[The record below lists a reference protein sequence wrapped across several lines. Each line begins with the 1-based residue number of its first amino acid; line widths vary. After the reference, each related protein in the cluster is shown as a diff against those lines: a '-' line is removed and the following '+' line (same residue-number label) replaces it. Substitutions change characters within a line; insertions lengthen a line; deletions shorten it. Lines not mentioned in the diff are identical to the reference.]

1 MIFLLEEKYKYIFMV
16 AAVADYQLKNIKNHK
31 IKSKDNK
38 LNLELVKTI
47 DIIKKTSKK
56 NEGITIGFAL
66 ETENGERNAK
76 EKMRKKD
83 LDYIILNYANEENAG
98 FESNTNHVY
107 MFSKNGLKKEFK
119 LDRKDRIAKKIID
132 SIIKND

>member
-1 MIFLLEEKYKYIFMV
+1 MV
-16 AAVADYQLKNIKNHK
+16 AAVADYQLKKIKNHK

-47 DIIKKTSKK
+47 DIIKKTSEK

-76 EKMRKKD
+76 EKMRKK
-83 LDYIILNYANEENAG
+83 I
-98 FESNTNHVY
+98 
-107 MFSKNGLKKEFK
+107 
-119 LDRKDRIAKKIID
+119 
-132 SIIKND
+132 

>member
-1 MIFLLEEKYKYIFMV
+1 
-16 AAVADYQLKNIKNHK
+16 
-31 IKSKDNK
+31 
-38 LNLELVKTI
+38 
-47 DIIKKTSKK
+47 
-56 NEGITIGFAL
+56 
-66 ETENGERNAK
+66 
-76 EKMRKKD
+76 MRKKD